1 MFSIEELFSKRNQ
14 RDAFLHFSTKKDG
27 VGPDQMRLSELENY
41 WKLNEQRIIQDV
53 KNGTYQPGIIQNH
66 EILNRRGKR
75 RIVSS
80 LCVID
85 RFLTRL
91 LSQKLKRYLEPEF
104 MENSFAY
111 QEGKGILDAVQT
123 AQQFIESGNIW
134 VAEIDLQNYF
144 DTVNLER
151 LLGMIQEKIADEAV
165 RQLIRSYLY
174 CKIQQDIQIFDKTEG
189 LVQGNSISPVLS
201 NLYLH
206 EFDCYLQKKLYQW
219 IRFADNICI
228 YSDNMECAEQ
238 IFEHVCQVLEDTFG
252 VVVNRKKSG
261 VFDVYSRRLL
271 GYEFYKVNGKV
282 ACRKYQYQKANYY
295 NNWKPCVIEK
305 VNREYHLV
313 QNGVLNKKDYSFL
326 FEK

>member
-1 MFSIEELFSKRNQ
+1 
-14 RDAFLHFSTKKDG
+14 
-27 VGPDQMRLSELENY
+27 MRLSELENY

-91 LSQKLKRYLEPEF
+91 LSQKLKRYLVPEF

-111 QEGKGILDAVQT
+111 QEGKGILDAVQK

-189 LVQGNSISPVLS
+189 LV
-201 NLYLH
+201 
-206 EFDCYLQKKLYQW
+206 
-219 IRFADNICI
+219 
-228 YSDNMECAEQ
+228 
-238 IFEHVCQVLEDTFG
+238 
-252 VVVNRKKSG
+252 
-261 VFDVYSRRLL
+261 
-271 GYEFYKVNGKV
+271 
-282 ACRKYQYQKANYY
+282 
-295 NNWKPCVIEK
+295 
-305 VNREYHLV
+305 
-313 QNGVLNKKDYSFL
+313 
-326 FEK
+326 